1 WRTRV
6 DLPLPDRPMMQNTSP
21 SPTSKETS
29 ATATTDLKRSNT
41 SARPSPSRSMAA
53 SASLARSPKTF
64 QTARHSIA
72 DEFDMASA
80 VERLGPISNSQIDA
94 HLPRSG
100 GGASDRSADA
110 LRRASVGAAH
120 RQFSVAGFST
130 PSARS
135 PIQNHTSSGLAFM
148 KRSAAA
154 S

>member
-1 WRTRV
+1 
-6 DLPLPDRPMMQNTSP
+6 
-21 SPTSKETS
+21 
-29 ATATTDLKRSNT
+29 
-41 SARPSPSRSMAA
+41 
-53 SASLARSPKTF
+53 SLARSPKTF

-154 S
+154 SALILSVSIHFSMVESLSEVTVKRARKAAARGKSERNPRRTR